1 MSVAEPLVLPAYA
14 KLNLTLE
21 VLGRRSDGYHEV
33 RSVLQTIDLHD
44 TLALEPA
51 STLELHCDR
60 PELQGDDNLVLKAA
74 RLLQGLAVASPGAR
88 ITLRKRIPLAA
99 GLGGGSS
106 DAAAALLGLNRLWGL
121 GLVAGDLAPL
131 AAQLGSDVPFF
142 LQGGTALVEGRGEV
156 VVPLPSPPPRW
167 FLLARPPL
175 AIPNK
180 TRTMY
185 AALKPFMFSQ
195 GELTQTLVDRLF
207 RGDPSAGELLG
218 NVFDLV
224 APAVY
229 AGFDEF
235 RLRLVELGLRALHL
249 AGAGPALFAPVEN
262 EPWGRALQRRL
273 QGVGVESYLVK
284 AVYPGG

>member
-1 MSVAEPLVLPAYA
+1 MSGAEPLVLPAYA

-21 VLGRRSDGYHEV
+21 VLGRRPDGYHEV

-44 TLALEPA
+44 TLTLEPA
-51 STLELHCDR
+51 STLDLHCDR
-60 PELQGDDNLVLKAA
+60 SELQGDDNLVLQAA
-74 RLLQGLAVASPGAR
+74 RLLQKMAGGSPGAR
-88 ITLRKRIPLAA
+88 ITLHKRIPLAA

-121 GLVAGDLAPL
+121 GLAAGDLAPL

-156 VVPLPSPPPRW
+156 VVPLPSAPPRW

-175 AIPNK
+175 TIPNK

-195 GELTQTLVDRLF
+195 GELTQALVDRLF
-207 RGDPSAGELLG
+207 RGDPSAAELLG
-218 NVFDLV
+218 NAFDLV
-224 APAVY
+224 APAMY

-235 RLRLVELGLRALHL
+235 RLRLVELGLRVLHL
-249 AGAGPALFAPVEN
+249 AGAGPALFAPVED
-262 EPWGRALQRRL
+262 EARGRALQRRL
-273 QGVGVESYLVK
+273 QGVGVEAYLVK
-284 AVYPGG
+284 AVSHGG

>member
-1 MSVAEPLVLPAYA
+1 MNVAAPLVLPAYA

-21 VLGRRSDGYHEV
+21 VLGRRPDGYHEV

-44 TLALEPA
+44 ILALEPA
-51 STLELHCDR
+51 STLELNCDR
-60 PELQGDDNLVLKAA
+60 PELRGDDNLVLKAA
-74 RLLQGLAVASPGAR
+74 RLLQGQAVGSPGAR
-88 ITLRKRIPLAA
+88 ITLHKRIPEAA

-121 GLVAGDLAPL
+121 GLAAGDLAPL

-156 VVPLPSPPPRW
+156 VVPLPPALPRW

-175 AIPNK
+175 SIPHK

-195 GELTQTLVDRLF
+195 GELTQALVDRLF
-207 RGDPSAGELLG
+207 RGDPSAAELLG
-218 NVFDLV
+218 NAFDLV

-235 RLRLVELGLRALHL
+235 RLRLLERGLRALHL
-249 AGAGPALFAPVEN
+249 AGAGPALFAPVED
-262 EPWGRALQRRL
+262 EARGQALRERL
-273 QGVGVESYLVK
+273 QADGVEAYLVK
-284 AVYPGG
+284 SVSPGG